1 MVGASLRLLPN
12 PRNAQ
17 SSNERV
23 PAAHLLHGPVEEAVT
38 QTSRVSPPLPLT
50 HRQSLFGLMVTS
62 SAVNT
67 TSEELCEPLW
77 DLQSSKSVRAYVGFA
92 VGIPCVAFAFLGSIY
107 LMM

>member
-1 MVGASLRLLPN
+1 
-12 PRNAQ
+12 
-17 SSNERV
+17 
-23 PAAHLLHGPVEEAVT
+23 
-38 QTSRVSPPLPLT
+38 
-50 HRQSLFGLMVTS
+50 MVTS

-92 VGIPCVAFAFLGSIY
+92 VGIPCVAFAFLGSVY